1 MTPTYIDFVYF
12 CLFTCTIAFL
22 FRKFFPGNPLARA
35 DIERMLQMLGKHS
48 QLFWGILTVAWVA
61 AIWSSFYNGLI
72 LYITHKSFFKVVA
85 FFISQFNF

>member
-12 CLFTCTIAFL
+12 CLFTGTIAWL
-22 FRKFFPGNPLARA
+22 FRKFCHGSPVSTA
-35 DIERMLQMLGKHS
+35 DREKMLGVLGKYS
-48 QLFWGILTVAWVA
+48 QFFWGILTVGWLT
-61 AIWSSFYNGLI
+61 AIWTSFYNGFI